1 MSRFSRAQRAA
12 AVEFISRRPGPS
24 GFGGGLRTY
33 ADLTTP
39 GGAFRVSVLTDGQE
53 RAIRM
58 LDTLG
63 AVAIERADA
72 AIRIE
77 ASAAAKRIA
86 ARWPVDTGFSRS
98 QWRAVQIAVGKWQ
111 IVNRAN
117 YTEYVHRKGETTPLV
132 QTLVPAE
139 LAVMATRIAR
149 RLRAL
154 IRQRSVLFRQ
164 RGVSLSP

>member
-1 MSRFSRAQRAA
+1 MRFTRGQRAA
-12 AVEFISRRPGPS
+12 AVEFISRRPGPA
-24 GFGGGLRTY
+24 GFGAGLRTY

-39 GGAFRVSVLTDGQE
+39 GGAFRVSVLTSGQE
-53 RAIRM
+53 RAIQM

-86 ARWPVDTGFSRS
+86 AKWPVDTGFSRS

-117 YTEYVHRKGETTPLV
+117 YTAFVHRRGETTPLV
-132 QTLVPAE
+132 DTLIPAE
-139 LAVMATRIAR
+139 LATMSMRIQR

-164 RGVSLSP
+164 RGVSLSL